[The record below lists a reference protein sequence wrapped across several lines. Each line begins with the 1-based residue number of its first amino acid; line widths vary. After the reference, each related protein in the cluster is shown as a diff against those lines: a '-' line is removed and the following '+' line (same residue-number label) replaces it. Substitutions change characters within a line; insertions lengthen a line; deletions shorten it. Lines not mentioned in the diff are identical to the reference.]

1 MSLNLHD
8 IVRGVVTSVLDD
20 EDVYLVQ
27 SIGQESDWGRVTAK
41 YAPAELVKAQVQT
54 LSGDDLT
61 VTAETARAARDRKFY
76 LYSDTASGQ
85 TPAGNVRILGRTGDF
100 LYRIK
105 AKTWWLVYNVSEDFT
120 SAGWVCVL
128 ASEQQEVPPEVLAAM
143 PEEETN
149 DD

>member
-27 SIGQESDWGRVTAK
+27 SIRQESDWGRVTAK
-41 YAPAELVKAQVQT
+41 YASAELVKAQVQT

-61 VTAETARAARDRKFY
+61 VNAETERTERDRKFY

-100 LYRIK
+100 LYRK
-105 AKTWWLVYNVSEDFT
+105 QTGTWWLVYNVTEDFT
-120 SAGWVCVL
+120 SAGWACVL

-149 DD
+149 D

>member
-8 IVRGVVTSVLDD
+8 IVRGAVTSVLDD

-61 VTAETARAARDRKFY
+61 VNAETERTERDRKFY

-105 AKTWWLVYNVSEDFT
+105 AKTRWLVYNVNDDFT

-149 DD
+149 D

>member
-27 SIGQESDWGRVTAK
+27 SIRQESDWGRVTAK
-41 YAPAELVKAQVQT
+41 YVPAELVKAQVQT

-61 VTAETARAARDRKFY
+61 VNAETERTERDRKFY

-100 LYRIK
+100 LYRK
-105 AKTWWLVYNVSEDFT
+105 QTKTWWLVYNVTEDFT
-120 SAGWVCVL
+120 PAGWVCVL

-149 DD
+149 D

>member
-8 IVRGVVTSVLDD
+8 IVRGAVTSVLDD

-27 SIGQESDWGRVTAK
+27 SIRQESDWGRVTAK
-41 YAPAELVKAQVQT
+41 YVPAELVKAQVQT

-61 VTAETARAARDRKFY
+61 VLAETERTERDRKFY

-105 AKTWWLVYNVSEDFT
+105 AKTWWLVYNVNEDFT

-149 DD
+149 D

>member
-1 MSLNLHD
+1 MPLNLHD
-8 IVRGVVTSVLDD
+8 LVRGAINIVNPD
-20 EDVYLVQ
+20 EDVWLIQ
-27 SIGQESDWGRVTAK
+27 NIGQTNVKGRITAV
-41 YAPAELVKAQVQT
+41 YAEPEKVCAQVQT

-61 VTAETARAARDRKFY
+61 VNAETERTERDRKFY

-100 LYRIK
+100 LYRK
-105 AKTWWLVYNVSEDFT
+105 QTGTWWLVYNVTEDFT

-149 DD
+149 D

>member
-8 IVRGVVTSVLDD
+8 IVRGAVTSVLND

-27 SIGQESDWGRVTAK
+27 SIRQESDWGRVTAK
-41 YAPAELVKAQVQT
+41 YVPAELVKAQVQT

-61 VTAETARAARDRKFY
+61 VNAETERTERDRKFY

-105 AKTWWLVYNVSEDFT
+105 AKTWWLVYNVTEDFT

-149 DD
+149 D

>member
-8 IVRGVVTSVLDD
+8 IVRGAVTSVLND

-27 SIGQESDWGRVTAK
+27 SIRQVSDWGRVTAK
-41 YAPAELVKAQVQT
+41 YAPALLVRAQVQT

-61 VTAETARAARDRKFY
+61 VLAETERTERDRKFY
-76 LYSDTASGQ
+76 LYSATASGQ

-105 AKTWWLVYNVSEDFT
+105 AKTWWLVYNVTEDFT

-128 ASEQQEVPPEVLAAM
+128 ASAQQEVPPEVLAAM

-149 DD
+149 D

>member
-8 IVRGVVTSVLDD
+8 IVRGAVTSVLDD

-27 SIGQESDWGRVTAK
+27 SIRQESGD
-41 YAPAELVKAQVQT
+41 APQSTRLVKAQVQT

-61 VTAETARAARDRKFY
+61 VLAETERTERDRKFY

-100 LYRIK
+100 PYRKQGRRII
-105 AKTWWLVYNVSEDFT
+105 TEDFT
-120 SAGWVCVL
+120 SAGWVL

-149 DD
+149 D

>member
-27 SIGQESDWGRVTAK
+27 SIRQESDWGRVTAK
-41 YAPAELVKAQVQT
+41 YVPAELVKAQVQT

-61 VTAETARAARDRKFY
+61 VNAETERTERDRKFY

-100 LYRIK
+100 LYRK
-105 AKTWWLVYNVSEDFT
+105 QTGTWWLVYNVTEDFT
-120 SAGWVCVL
+120 SAGWVCIL

-149 DD
+149 D